1 MSRLQCLN
9 LKLVI
14 RRILTAGEI
23 GVHTRLFT
31 NIRNFSKLSNWG
43 TKKSATHVKIV
54 NYHPDTMADT
64 QVEQILAPLR
74 EAVKKQGLVVRS
86 MKESNA
92 SDMEVKKAVG
102 ELKALKKQLDDK
114 ELALQPPSETFNR
127 SKFADLMI
135 RRFFYDQSFS
145 IYGGIAG
152 LYDFGPM
159 GCALKSNI
167 LEQWKRFFVLE
178 EQMLEIDC
186 SMLTPE
192 RVLETSGHVEKFAD
206 TMVKDKKTGE
216 CFRLD
221 HLIKN
226 RLETLIKDKKQTPE
240 VKEECKDIIIKL
252 DGMTTEQM
260 SDIVNKFNMKSPTT
274 GNDLS
279 EPVDFNLM
287 FATQIGPTGDQKG
300 FLRPETAQGIFVNFK
315 RLLEFNQGRLPF
327 AAAQIGNAF
336 RNEISPRS
344 GLLRVREFTMA
355 EIEHFCDPSDKSHS
369 KFIDVENTIMRL
381 YSACNQ
387 MDGQPPVD
395 ITIGEAV
402 SKGMVANQ
410 TLGYFMARIY
420 LFMMKIGVTKE
431 KLRFRQHMSNEM
443 AHYAVDCWDAEC
455 LTSYGWVECIG
466 CADRS
471 AYDLSKHGE
480 ETKQRLVAERK
491 LPAPK
496 TIQVTELEMDKG
508 LIGKTLRKDSKEC
521 VEKLSK
527 LSINEVKQLHE
538 FIDNGKCDPTTGL
551 TLCKIG
557 DKEFQINKEMIPLKS
572 YSKTI
577 HVEEIVPNVI
587 EPSFGIGRI
596 IYTLLEH
603 TFKIREK
610 DEQRTYLSLPP
621 LVAPLKCCVLPLLD
635 NDKFTPLVSLLSK
648 SLCQKGVSNKI
659 DDSSG
664 SVGRRYART
673 DEIAVPYCITVDF
686 DSLVEPQSVTIRER
700 DSMEQIRVPVSE
712 VVDLVYNLSQG
723 NTVWNVAKVKYP
735 IFESQQANE

>member
-1 MSRLQCLN
+1 MSRLQYMN
-9 LKLVI
+9 LKLVF
-14 RRILTAGEI
+14 RQILTAREI
-23 GVHTRLFT
+23 RVH
-31 NIRNFSKLSNWG
+31 NCSSVSIRYYSKLSNWG
-43 TKKSATHVKIV
+43 TKKPATHVKIT
-54 NYHPDTMADT
+54 NYHPEAMADP
-64 QVEQILAPLR
+64 QIEQILAPLR
-74 EAVKKQGLVVRS
+74 EAVKKQGVVVRS
-86 MKESNA
+86 LKESNA
-92 SDMEVKKAVG
+92 SDIEVKKAVG

-145 IYGGIAG
+145 IYGGVAG

-226 RLETLIKDKKQTPE
+226 RLETLIKDKKQTLE

-260 SDIVNKFNMKSPTT
+260 SNIVNKFNMKSPTT

-369 KFIDVENTIMRL
+369 KFIDVENTTMKL

-387 MDGQPPVD
+387 MDGQSPVD

-420 LFMMKIGVTKE
+420 MFMMKIGVTKE

-521 VEKLSK
+521 VDKLSK

-538 FIDNGKCDPTTGL
+538 FIDNGKPDPTTGL

-557 DKEFQINKEMIPLKS
+557 NKEFSINKEMIPLKS

-635 NDKFTPLVSLLSK
+635 NDKFTPLVSMLSK
-648 SLCQKGVSNKI
+648 NLCLKGVSNKI

-712 VVDLVYNLSQG
+712 VVDLVQNLSQG
-723 NTVWNVAKVKYP
+723 NIVWNVAKVKYP
-735 IFESQQANE
+735 KFESQQTNE

>member
-1 MSRLQCLN
+1 MSRLQSRY
-9 LKLVI
+9 LKTYIQFFLYKTSYVSLSQSKSH
-14 RRILTAGEI
+14 RFFGKLT
-23 GVHTRLFT
+23 
-31 NIRNFSKLSNWG
+31 NWG
-43 TKKSATHVKIV
+43 TKKSDKNIKLV
-54 NYHPDTMADT
+54 YLSSEMANSE
-64 QVEQILAPLR
+64 VEQTLAPLR
-74 EAVKKQGLVVRS
+74 AAVKKQGDLIRS
-86 MKESNA
+86 LKENKA
-92 SDMEVKKAVG
+92 SDVEIKIAVG
-102 ELKALKKQLDDK
+102 ELKLLKKQLDDK
-114 ELALQPPSETFNR
+114 ELSLQPPSETFNR
-127 SKFADLMI
+127 SKFSDLLI

-145 IYGGIAG
+145 IYGGVAG

-178 EQMLEIDC
+178 DQMLEIDC

-192 RVLETSGHVEKFAD
+192 RVLQTSGHVEKFAD

-226 RLETLIKDKKQTPE
+226 RLEVLIKDKKTTTE
-240 VKEECKDIIIKL
+240 IKDECKDIVIKL
-252 DGMTTEQM
+252 DGMTTQQM
-260 SDIVNKFNMKSPTT
+260 SDIVDKFKMKSPTT

-279 EPVDFNLM
+279 EPIDFNLM

-355 EIEHFCDPSDKSHS
+355 EIEHFCDPSDKSHP
-369 KFIDVENTIMRL
+369 KFNEVENTKLKL

-387 MDGQPPVD
+387 MDGKSPIE
-395 ITIGEAV
+395 ITIGQAV
-402 SKGMVANQ
+402 SEGLVANQ
-410 TLGYFMARIY
+410 TLGYFMARIH
-420 LFMMKIGVTKE
+420 LFMLKIGINKE

-471 AYDLSKHGE
+471 AYDLSRHGE

-496 TIQVTELEMDKG
+496 NIQVIELDMDKG

-521 VEKLSK
+521 VDKLSK
-527 LSINEVKQLHE
+527 LSIDEVKQLHD
-538 FIDNGKCDPTTGL
+538 FIDKSTPDPKTGL
-551 TLCKIG
+551 TSCNIG
-557 DKEFQINKEMIPLKS
+557 DKQFELSKNMIPLKC

-577 HVEEIVPNVI
+577 HVEEIIPNVI

-610 DEQRTYLSLPP
+610 DEQRTYLTLPS

-635 NDKFTPLVSLLSK
+635 NEKFVPLVSAISK
-648 SLCQKGVSNKI
+648 SLCLKGISNKI

-686 DSLVEPQSVTIRER
+686 ESLNEPQSVTIRER
-700 DSMEQIRVPVSE
+700 DSMEQIRVPVAE
-712 VVDLVYNLSQG
+712 VVDLIYDLSQD
-723 NTVWNVAKVKYP
+723 NINWDVAMTKYP
-735 IFESQQANE
+735 KFESQQNE